1 MQESVNPLLSD
12 SAAPV
17 ASHDPVQRRRQRL
30 KLLAVLAVCAAP
42 VIASYVTYYVIKPD
56 GRTNY
61 GELVEPQRP
70 AAGLSVTRPDGT
82 AAGMEA
88 FRGKWVLLTAA
99 PGACDA
105 ACAHRLY
112 VMRQVRLTTGKERE
126 RIERVLLLTDQASPA
141 ATVLAEHEGLHVL
154 RTDPAALQR
163 ALPESQTLAAP
174 SVYVIDP
181 LGNLMMRFPAD
192 ADPSR
197 MKKDI
202 AKLLRASR
210 VG

>member
-1 MQESVNPLLSD
+1 MQESVKPLPSE
-12 SAAPV
+12 SASPV
-17 ASHDPVQRRRQRL
+17 TPQDPARRRRQRL

-42 VIASYVTYYVIKPD
+42 VIASYLTYYVIKPD

-112 VMRQVRLTTGKERE
+112 VMRQVRLTTGKERD

-174 SVYVIDP
+174 SVYVVDP
-181 LGNLMMRFPAD
+181 LGNLMMRWPKNH
-192 ADPSR
+192 DPGKVR
-197 MKKDI
+197 RDV
-202 AKLLRASR
+202 AKLLYLS
-210 VG
+210 GIG

>member
-1 MQESVNPLLSD
+1 MQESVKPLLPE

-17 ASHDPVQRRRQRL
+17 TTQDPVQRRRQRL

-42 VIASYVTYYVIKPD
+42 VIASYLTYYVIKPD

-70 AAGLSVTRPDGT
+70 AAGLSVTRPDGA
-82 AAGMEA
+82 AAGMDA

-112 VMRQVRLTTGKERE
+112 VMRQVRLTTGKDRD

-141 ATVLAEHEGLHVL
+141 AALLAEHEGLQVL
-154 RTDPAALQR
+154 RTHPAALQR

-174 SVYVIDP
+174 SVYVVDP

>member
-1 MQESVNPLLSD
+1 MQESVKPLPSE
-12 SAAPV
+12 SASPV
-17 ASHDPVQRRRQRL
+17 TPQDPARRRRQRL

-42 VIASYVTYYVIKPD
+42 VIASYLTYYVIKPD

-88 FRGKWVLLTAA
+88 FRGKCVLLTAA

-112 VMRQVRLTTGKERE
+112 VMRQVRLTTGKERD

-154 RTDPAALQR
+154 RTAPAALQR

-174 SVYVIDP
+174 SVYVVDP